1 MCPGPKGGVGLRR
14 TPGALPSI
22 KVMRFWAWAMKVAV
36 KGLLAVFLV
45 LLLTRGAVAKSAPQ
59 APGPQVPNVSRQSA
73 SATPTTPPPQASAQS
88 RPGTPTESSP
98 QAPTP
103 TAPATFTQNALTATE
118 APALADPPPGVLPAA
133 TSPAPEPLISAQG
146 PLHAAII
153 PALEARVGFSTL
165 SRVSSP
171 NNRVLYKGLNTSVTK
186 QYTDRIGGTVEV
198 GYLRAANVFHTGQ
211 SNAVLTYLLG
221 PVFYPYQA
229 DGFATSLHALGGG
242 ARVSGAIA
250 LSSTPGQYLK
260 GTVDDTAWALGGG
273 VERWFFS
280 GSLAMRVDV
289 DALHTT
295 FFNNA
300 AKVHGEYDLRVT
312 WGITYNLGP
321 KKRGGK
327 FRNMAGVPIE

>member
-1 MCPGPKGGVGLRR
+1 M
-14 TPGALPSI
+14 
-22 KVMRFWAWAMKVAV
+22 
-36 KGLLAVFLV
+36 
-45 LLLTRGAVAKSAPQ
+45 
-59 APGPQVPNVSRQSA
+59 
-73 SATPTTPPPQASAQS
+73 
-88 RPGTPTESSP
+88 
-98 QAPTP
+98 
-103 TAPATFTQNALTATE
+103 
-118 APALADPPPGVLPAA
+118 
-133 TSPAPEPLISAQG
+133 PLISTQG
-146 PLHAAII
+146 PLHAAMI

-171 NNRVLYKGLNTSVTK
+171 NNRVLYKGLNASVTK

-211 SNAVLTYLLG
+211 SNTVLTYLLG

-229 DGFATSLHALGGG
+229 DGFAASLHALGGG

-250 LSSTPGQYLK
+250 LTSTPGQYLK
-260 GTVDDTAWALGGG
+260 GTVDDKAWALGGG

-280 GSLAMRVDV
+280 DSIALRVDV

-312 WGITYNLGP
+312 WGISYNLGP
-321 KKRGGK
+321 KRRGGK
-327 FRNMAGVPIE
+327 FRNMAGVAIE